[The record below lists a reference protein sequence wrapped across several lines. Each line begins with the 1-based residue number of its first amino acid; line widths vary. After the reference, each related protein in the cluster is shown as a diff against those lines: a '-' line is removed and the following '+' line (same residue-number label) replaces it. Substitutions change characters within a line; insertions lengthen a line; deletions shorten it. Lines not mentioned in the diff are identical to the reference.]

1 MRGRTTLVAVVLLS
15 MLFAGC
21 ADGSTEAVSK
31 PLELSQAPAP
41 QTTLLR
47 VLVISDEYLPIKGA
61 KVSVVGLGL
70 NGTTDDVG
78 NTYFQIATPGRYA
91 VHVHRI
97 GFYPNISKV
106 AIEGDPKQVERI
118 TLRDAPRDAH
128 FSDFRYFEGVCEPTV
143 YVQPLATSPHCQDQ
157 GLVQRDHPRGWF
169 LGEGLISGYIR
180 LDWNKQAYG
189 SEVMRLEVAFP
200 EAGGFANGEDRLVAE
215 GTSPITIELTSDLIT
230 PAMKRNG
237 IPIEIFVGVAANEVA
252 SVNAYQTF
260 AVEAQF
266 DYFQDAPDVDNH

>member
-1 MRGRTTLVAVVLLS
+1 MRGRTTLVAVVLLP

-21 ADGSTEAVSK
+21 ADGSKEPVSK
-31 PLELSQAPAP
+31 PLELSQASAP

-91 VHVHRI
+91 VHVHRS

-106 AIEGDPKQVERI
+106 AIEGDAKQVERI

-128 FSDFRYFEGVCEPTV
+128 FSDFRYFEGVCETTL
-143 YVQPLATSPHCQDQ
+143 YVQALGTSPHCQDQ

-180 LDWNKQAYG
+180 LDWNKQVYG
-189 SEVMRLEVAFP
+189 SEKMRLEVAFP
-200 EAGGFANGEDRLVAE
+200 EAGAFATGEDRLVAE
-215 GTSPITIELTSDLIT
+215 GTSPITIELTGDLIT

-237 IPIEIFVGVAANEVA
+237 IPIEIFVGVAANEAA
-252 SVNAYQTF
+252 SVNGYQTF

-266 DYFQDAPDVDNH
+266 DYFQDAPDVDDH

>member
-1 MRGRTTLVAVVLLS
+1 MRSRTALAILVLLGV
-15 MLFAGC
+15 LFAGC
-21 ADGSTEAVSK
+21 ADGPKEPVSK

-41 QTTLLR
+41 KTTHLR

-91 VHVHRI
+91 VHVHRP

-106 AIEGDPKQVERI
+106 SIEGDPKQVERI

-128 FSDFRYFEGVCEPTV
+128 FSDFRYFEGVCEATV
-143 YVQPLATSPHCQDQ
+143 YVQPLGTSPHCQDQ

-169 LGEGLISGYIR
+169 LGEGLIGGYIR
-180 LDWNKQAYG
+180 LDWDEAAYG
-189 SEVMRLEVAFP
+189 SHVMRLEVAFP
-200 EAGGFANGEDRLVAE
+200 EAGAFANGEERLIAE
-215 GTSPITIELTSDLIT
+215 GPSPLDIDLKGDLIT
-230 PAMKRNG
+230 PAMQRNG
-237 IPIEIFVGVAANEVA
+237 IPIEIYVGVGANEVA
-252 SVNAYQTF
+252 SANVYQTF

-266 DYFQDAPDVDNH
+266 DYFQAAPDVEDH